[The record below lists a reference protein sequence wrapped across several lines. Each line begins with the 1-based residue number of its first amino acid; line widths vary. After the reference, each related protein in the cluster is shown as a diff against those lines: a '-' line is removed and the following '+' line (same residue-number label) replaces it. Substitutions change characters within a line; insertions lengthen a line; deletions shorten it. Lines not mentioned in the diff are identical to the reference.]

1 MARFKRCF
9 PGWPAALL
17 PVLLAL
23 GLHAAE
29 ANTAGGRLARIA
41 GSGALRVCVW
51 PDYYGITWRD
61 PKTQQLSGIDVDM
74 AVELARSLGVA
85 VRFVDSSFATLV
97 DDVRAD
103 RCDFAMF
110 AIAITRERAEKLRFA
125 SPHLQSDIHA
135 ITTKVNRRV
144 RDWSDIDRP
153 GVVVAVARGTY
164 HEPVMRQ
171 RLTAATLK
179 VVDTP
184 HAREQEVES
193 GRADVFMTD
202 YPYSRR
208 LLGSVDW
215 ARLVSPP
222 GPYHVVPYA
231 WAMAPGD
238 DGFHARIERFVDAVR
253 QDGRLVASAR
263 RHGLEAIVNVP

>member
-1 MARFKRCF
+1 MARFVRCL
-9 PGWPAALL
+9 PAGAAVTLTICL
-17 PVLLAL
+17 TL
-23 GLHAAE
+23 GLWAPPAE
-29 ANTAGGRLARIA
+29 ANGGRLSRI
-41 GSGALRVCVW
+41 SGNGVLRVCVW

-74 AVELARSLGVA
+74 AGELGRALGVG

-103 RCDFAMF
+103 RCDIAMF

-125 SPHLQSDIHA
+125 TPHLQSDIHA

-144 RDWSDIDRP
+144 RDWGDIDRP

-208 LLGSVDW
+208 LLSNVDW

-222 GPYHVVPYA
+222 RPYHVVPYA

-238 DGFHARIERFVDAVR
+238 DAFHARIERFVDAVR
-253 QDGRLVASAR
+253 QDGRLLASAR
-263 RHGLEAIVNVP
+263 RHGLEAIVSAP